1 MHLKAA
7 AAAAVGGTKDTRL
20 LNILKQKTENIDVKK
35 HAVEFMESVGSFEKM
50 REALAAIK
58 GDIASAI
65 AALGEVHPI

>member
-1 MHLKAA
+1 M
-7 AAAAVGGTKDTRL
+7 
-20 LNILKQKTENIDVKK
+20 KK